1 MTRFLLSHLNRIYY
15 KLIAVEDCAQHHYD
29 GWWDLISP
37 CFKQKV
43 QNKTIYNPELCQPL
57 ASREYQQ
64 KIHVLIDHLNST
76 YHNASNEVP
85 RFPSVTND
93 VPEDYRE
100 FCPGDFDSM
109 LTYLKIV
116 VTITPPFLIK
126 SADQLGVPI
135 STIFL
140 CYMHTEQGRKF
151 FANPMINEIM
161 RNIVNAYGEML
172 ASPES
177 LTVFNDRQY
186 GWLSKCGKEFINYC
200 QFLPH
205 DPTDKYYGF
214 TSFNDFFTR

>member
-1 MTRFLLSHLNRIYY
+1 M
-15 KLIAVEDCAQHHYD
+15 KCA
-29 GWWDLISP
+29 
-37 CFKQKV
+37 
-43 QNKTIYNPELCQPL
+43 IYNKDI
-57 ASREYQQ
+57 ST
-64 KIHVLIDHLNST
+64 NST

-151 FANPMINEIM
+151 FANPVIIEIM
-161 RNIVNAYGEML
+161 HNIVNGTYVEHK
-172 ASPES
+172 
-177 LTVFNDRQY
+177 FH
-186 GWLSKCGKEFINYC
+186 NYALYVDISA
-200 QFLPH
+200 QQ
-205 DPTDKYYGF
+205 KV
-214 TSFNDFFTR
+214 